1 MPTTLDTTRPT
12 PSPGADA
19 GLRGPHA
26 SPPGNTRP
34 SDVYYEAFQRN
45 YLKAQYLW
53 VQFSTEWLSECTRT
67 FGGDLQQMVILSLI
81 GQVTLE
87 RAAAA
92 NGQLDDLTRT
102 GINASRISD
111 VTGIPR
117 ETVRRKL
124 LVLEQKGW
132 IEVDGNANWSIR
144 IVDGQ
149 APVKA
154 ALAPL
159 EEFAIRGVTKFVA
172 AFEPLSR
179 T

>member
-1 MPTTLDTTRPT
+1 MQKTLDTTRPT
-12 PSPGADA
+12 
-19 GLRGPHA
+19 
-26 SPPGNTRP
+26 SPPSAPTGNTRA
-34 SDVYYEAFQRN
+34 SEFYYEAFQRN

-53 VQFSTEWLSECTRT
+53 VQFSTEWLAECTRT

-87 RAAAA
+87 RAVAA
-92 NGQLDDLTRT
+92 NGQLDNLART

-144 IVDGQ
+144 IVDGEV
-149 APVKA
+149 PVKA

-159 EEFAIRGVTKFVA
+159 EEFAIRGVTRFVA